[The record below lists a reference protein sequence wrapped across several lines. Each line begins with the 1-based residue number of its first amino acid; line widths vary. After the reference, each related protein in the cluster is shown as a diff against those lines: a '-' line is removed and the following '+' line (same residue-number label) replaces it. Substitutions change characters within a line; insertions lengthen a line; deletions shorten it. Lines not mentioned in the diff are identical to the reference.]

1 MSNEMTTATKKTVLE
16 LDGFNAF
23 TNEVEGDDN
32 INTGS
37 SIIQG
42 TKLKYLD
49 PCWWIGEQNV
59 TGTLLTAVNVLNVVT
74 KWGHDKKPLE
84 TRILAPGERFPDFAK
99 LNTDCPQSEWR
110 VSFGKEVGPWSGQ
123 HCLYL
128 IDEHFNCYTWAS
140 PITTAGSAIA
150 VRELVDQIRRVRKYR
165 DRDNVYPVVEL
176 SHTHFPNGYKPDRER
191 PHLLIR
197 RWVTLGADRTADV
210 LPPPTTAAPPN
221 SGSAPAASGSAPAAT
236 QGAPA
241 DAQPVPPVT
250 LKEET
255 KDEIPW

>member
-1 MSNEMTTATKKTVLE
+1 MSNEMTTATKKTVPE

-49 PCWWIGEQNV
+49 PCWWIGEQKV

-74 KWGHDKKPLE
+74 KWGHDKNPLQ
-84 TRILAPGERFPDFAK
+84 TRILAPGERFPDFEK
-99 LNTDCPQSEWR
+99 LNADCPQSEWR
-110 VSFGKEVGPWSGQ
+110 VSFGKKVGPWSGQ

-140 PITTAGSAIA
+140 PITTVGSAIA
-150 VRELVDQIRRVRKYR
+150 VRELVDQIKRVRRYR

-176 SHTHFPNGYKPDRER
+176 SHTHFPNGYKPDSER
-191 PHLLIR
+191 PHLLIK
-197 RWVTLGADRTADV
+197 RWVTLGANRTADV
-210 LPPPTTAAPPN
+210 LPPPTTAALPN
-221 SGSAPAASGSAPAAT
+221 SGSASAPAAT

-241 DAQPVPPVT
+241 DAQPVAPVT

-255 KDEIPW
+255 QDEIPW

>member
-1 MSNEMTTATKKTVLE
+1 MSNEMTTATKKTVPE

-49 PCWWIGEQNV
+49 PCWWIGEQKV

-74 KWGHDKKPLE
+74 KWGHDKNPLQ
-84 TRILAPGERFPDFAK
+84 TRILAPGERFPDFEK
-99 LNTDCPQSEWR
+99 LNADCPQSEWR
-110 VSFGKEVGPWSGQ
+110 VSFGKKVGPWSGQ

-140 PITTAGSAIA
+140 PITTVGSAIA
-150 VRELVDQIRRVRKYR
+150 VRELVDQIKRVRRYR

-176 SHTHFPNGYKPDRER
+176 FTPTSPTGISRTVSGHTF
-191 PHLLIR
+191 
-197 RWVTLGADRTADV
+197 
-210 LPPPTTAAPPN
+210 
-221 SGSAPAASGSAPAAT
+221 
-236 QGAPA
+236 
-241 DAQPVPPVT
+241 
-250 LKEET
+250 
-255 KDEIPW
+255 